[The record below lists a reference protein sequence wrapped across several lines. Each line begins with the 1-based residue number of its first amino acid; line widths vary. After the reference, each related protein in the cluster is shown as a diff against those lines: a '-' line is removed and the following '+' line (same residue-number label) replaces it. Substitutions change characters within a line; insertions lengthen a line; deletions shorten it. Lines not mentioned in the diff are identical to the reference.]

1 MIPFFHL
8 VSSIGLIG
16 CCLGFAY
23 LSGITSHYQD
33 PTLSVV
39 LAILAAATG
48 VLGAVTFHD
57 WFKS

>member
-1 MIPFFHL
+1 MITIVHF

-33 PTLSVV
+33 TTLSTV
-39 LAILAAATG
+39 LAILAAGCG
-48 VLGAVTFHD
+48 VLGAVMFHD